1 MGTPTPTPGF
11 APAPVNSNQWNSQVV
26 EAQAQARVAATQDR
40 LKAAD
45 GYTWIPDFIK
55 KPVEWAGSAWHY
67 VYSNVI
73 SRPISTVFLA
83 GYIGSAEA
91 DSNAESWANLFSG
104 DIWDRAYQDAKHVS
118 PGQALTFGLERFVTN
133 TDVREAMRKPEIV
146 KIKDEYGRETEVNL
160 NQSGNFW
167 DSPEAVKAHF
177 DHGTQ
182 KWVSGGLDFY
192 TSWYAD
198 PLAIVGKGIGAFR
211 KAAYVRPAVEAAG
224 KQNLGSIVVN
234 KATGGRLF
242 APKTMSE
249 NVTKNLRS
257 SAFTQMG
264 DTIMKQKA
272 ALAANPTTGLGDRFA
287 DWVANQNW
295 AKNSPDAGAIAN
307 ALSRASDR
315 SQVDN
320 ILAIAAGDRSVINP
334 LREKSEELA
343 AQMEALKRQREGA
356 LASAPV
362 NPTQQQA
369 SQLQL
374 QLQAIADDMTR
385 IDQQTKGISAKLAVE
400 DSFKN
405 GLYFM
410 PGVSKVAS
418 NFGQYARGL
427 ETKTT
432 AGTSLV
438 GRVPAWGLTLAYN
451 NLYVRPVRVLSG
463 TTWNGVRAPGHIDI
477 EAADAHRAVTANLEQ
492 SKVWSP
498 DEIRTITSQFLTA
511 NKENKG
517 LILQT
522 MDAATVTRI
531 AQRYGLD
538 ESHAAAIYRQL
549 GGMRG
554 RARDGQVYSTANVT
568 LADGRTVRADH
579 VDDAG
584 NLIVVAPLLNSQLQN
599 TQILTD
605 YEHLSRVLKYTAA
618 PFKRLLKQE
627 EIKQRATSGVG
638 PLTRD
643 QASAAAQ
650 TAVEGLGKE
659 AGAQLGPAIVKSLE
673 VGKEMSEVMGKLW
686 KFNVLFRVGYGP
698 RAIADDWMG
707 QAARFGAW
715 NFFVDRTLVPA
726 GKAALRNAPKTRRI
740 INIAEWN
747 KPFRPSSFEMKLA
760 SMDSGIA
767 VLTQRAERYQQKID
781 HMASYLP
788 PATSYVGKGSKG
800 RRQLSQRAQVH
811 ADYTQKLKDTTDQLN
826 WLKGERNRIGAMRN
840 SLGDNYI
847 LMDDGAAIPRPYEG
861 PGGQIARDRNSGR
874 RTVDSLLGGTAND
887 LWNYYRSGN
896 WDVITTA
903 EPGRYTG
910 AWGRVVNFQLK
921 QDEAAMAYL
930 NGQAL
935 KDWFQ
940 TPAGRAYRDRS
951 AVKSMSS
958 EEHAQRIE
966 ATIDHILPPNATPET
981 SALRQAVAL
990 GKSDEEVMKLM
1001 NKVRLGDGP
1010 VGIQAEGVAYAM
1022 GKGDTFQHID
1032 NLMNGFYDKMNRL
1045 PSEVLS
1051 RNPLFFQLY
1060 RQHATEIYQLE
1071 KSAGK
1076 THLTPRELERIA
1088 NKARDLSIRDVKKL
1102 TFNMDFES
1110 KLAYKMRFI
1119 APFFGPMQESFTRW
1133 GRIVADKPEILA
1145 HAANIYTSPIR
1156 AGHTVDQDGNEV
1168 GEDGYV
1174 TLPNGE
1180 RKLVKKSDM
1189 HIQFQAPQ
1197 WLAKSIGMDQGSIVD
1212 MPIDTLN
1219 LVLQNDPWYNPGTG
1233 PWVQLPANWV
1243 ALRADAQVGDTMKDL
1258 GILQRTT
1265 PNSISQL
1272 TGAMPKLV
1280 YAILGGEDDAQQQKD
1295 MAYLMQSEN
1304 YKWQTGLR
1312 DKEPS
1317 WDEIKERV
1325 SHAAGLRA
1333 WMKVVLPVS
1342 SDFKDPYQFFRD
1354 RYNELRTADPN
1365 TADQVFLAKYGD
1377 AAFAFTGALTTS
1389 KKGLPATVEAIRA
1402 DKRFAPL
1409 IQEDPDLA
1417 QLIAG
1422 PYSSGDFSQTA
1433 YVQQMAS
1440 GDRTVNNA
1448 ADVMRKSQANLGWAQ
1463 YDKYMNMIS
1472 SQMYQAGFTTFDQP
1486 GAERF
1491 MNMRRVLVKILT
1503 SPTMP
1508 DGSKNVAYNEEFS
1521 KAFLTVDRGKDERM
1535 AAKLNDL
1542 VKEKSLIGD
1551 ETRSDIKKLASYMD
1565 NRNALKKLLADRDR
1579 AGGSADINARSN
1591 WDLRRGFADSVMAMR
1606 EADTQF
1612 QALHDRWLGNDMFDH
1627 FEVAGVA
1634 E

>member
-55 KPVEWAGSAWHY
+55 KPVEWAGAAWHY

-73 SRPISTVFLA
+73 SRPISTAFLA
-83 GYIGSAEA
+83 TYIGSAEA
-91 DSNAESWANLFSG
+91 DSNAESWANLFNG

-118 PGQALTFGLERFVTN
+118 PGQAVTFGLERFVTN
-133 TDVREAMRKPEIV
+133 TDVREAMKKPEIV
-146 KIKDEYGRETEVNL
+146 KFKDEYGRESGANL
-160 NQSGNFW
+160 NQNGYIW
-167 DSPEAVKAHF
+167 DNPDAVKAHF
-177 DHGTQ
+177 DSGVQ

-198 PLAIVGKGIGAFR
+198 PLAIVGKGVGAFR
-211 KAAYVRPAVEAAG
+211 KAAYVRPAVDVSGKSNLLGTLAG
-224 KQNLGSIVVN
+224 K
-234 KATGGRLF
+234 KAGQI
-242 APKTMSE
+242 SE
-249 NVTKNLRS
+249 NVTKNLQS
-257 SAFTQMG
+257 SAFNQMG
-264 DTIMKQKA
+264 NLIEAQK
-272 ALAANPTTGLGDRFA
+272 TKLGDAFPE
-287 DWVANQNW
+287 WVTRQNW
-295 AKNSPDAGAIAN
+295 AKNSPDAGAVAN
-307 ALSRASDR
+307 ALHRAKDR
-315 SQVDN
+315 SEVDN
-320 ILAIAAGDRSVINP
+320 VLAIAAGDRSVINP
-334 LREKSEELA
+334 LRAKNEELA
-343 AQMEALKRQREGA
+343 AQMEALKRQQDGA
-356 LASAPV
+356 IASAPV

-369 SQLQL
+369 AQLEL

-385 IDQQTKGISAKLAVE
+385 IDQQTKSIGVKLAVE

-427 ETKTT
+427 ETKSA
-432 AGTSLV
+432 AGTSMV

-498 DEIRTITSQFLTA
+498 DEIRAITSRFLTS

-517 LILQT
+517 LVLQT

-531 AQRYGLD
+531 ADKYGMNAD
-538 ESHAAAIYRQL
+538 EAAAIYRQL

-584 NLIVVAPLLNSQLQN
+584 NLITVSPLLNTQLQN

-605 YEHLSRVLKYTAA
+605 YEHLSRVLKYTAR
-618 PFKRLLKQE
+618 PFRRLLKQQ
-627 EIKQRATSGVG
+627 EIEQRATSGVG
-638 PLTRD
+638 PLTKD
-643 QASAAAQ
+643 QASEAARN
-650 TAVEGLGKE
+650 AVAGLGVE
-659 AGAQLGPAIVKSLE
+659 AGAKLGPAALKTLE

-715 NFFVDRTLVPA
+715 NFFVDRTLVGARNASLRNWNRVFNDPA
-726 GKAALRNAPKTRRI
+726 GWEQKI
-740 INIAEWN
+740 
-747 KPFRPSSFEMKLA
+747 A

-767 VLTQRAERYQQKID
+767 VLTERAGKYQQKID

-788 PATSYVGKGSKG
+788 PSTSYVGKGKKG
-800 RRQLSQRAQVH
+800 RQQLSQRAQVH
-811 ADYTQKLKDTTDQLN
+811 AEYTQKLKDTTDQLN
-826 WLKGERNRIGAMRN
+826 YLKGERNRIGAMRN

-847 LMDDGAAIPRPYEG
+847 LMDDGTALPRPYEG
-861 PGGQIARDRNSGR
+861 VGGQIARDRNSGR
-874 RTVDSLLGGTAND
+874 RTVDSLLGGTASD
-887 LWNYYRSGN
+887 LWNYYRSGA
-896 WDVITTA
+896 WDVVTTA
-903 EPGRYTG
+903 DPGRYTG
-910 AWGRVVNFQLK
+910 AWGRVVNLQLK
-921 QDEAAMAYL
+921 QDEAVKAYL
-930 NGQAL
+930 NGKPL
-935 KDWFQ
+935 REWFRTQ
-940 TPAGRAYRDRS
+940 EGRAYRDQS
-951 AVKSMSS
+951 AVKSMTP
-958 EEHAQRIE
+958 EEHADRIE
-966 ATIDHILPPNATPET
+966 ATVDHMLPPNATPET
-981 SALRQAVAL
+981 AALRQAVAI
-990 GKSDEEVMKLM
+990 GASDEEVMRLM

-1010 VGIQAEGVAYAM
+1010 VGVQAEGVAYSM

-1032 NLMNGFYDKMNRL
+1032 NLMNGFYDKVNRL
-1045 PSEVLS
+1045 PSEILS

-1071 KSAGK
+1071 KDAGK
-1076 THLTPRELERIA
+1076 THLTPRDQERIA
-1088 NKARDLSIRDVKKL
+1088 NKARELSIRDVKKL

-1133 GRIVADKPEILA
+1133 GRIAADKPEILA
-1145 HAANIYTSPIR
+1145 HATNIYTSPIR
-1156 AGHTVDQDGNEV
+1156 AGHAVDQDGNEV

-1180 RKLVKKSDM
+1180 RKLVKKGDM

-1197 WLAKSIGMDQGSIVD
+1197 WLAKSIGMDQGSIID

-1272 TGAMPKLV
+1272 TGSMPKLV
-1280 YAILGGEDDAQQQKD
+1280 YAILGGEDGDQQQRD

-1312 DKEPS
+1312 DKEPT

-1354 RYNELRTADPN
+1354 RYNELRNANPN

-1377 AAFAFTGALTTS
+1377 AAFVFTGALTTS
-1389 KKGLPATVEAIRA
+1389 KKGLPATVQAVRA

-1417 QLIAG
+1417 QLIVG

-1433 YVQQMAS
+1433 YVQQMQS
-1440 GDRTVNNA
+1440 GDRKVNDA
-1448 ADVMRKSQANLGWAQ
+1448 ADVMRKAQANLGWAQ

-1491 MNMRRVLVKILT
+1491 NNMRRVLVKMLT

-1508 DGSKNVAYNEEFS
+1508 DGSKNTAYNEEFS
-1521 KAFLTVDRGKDERM
+1521 KAFLTVDRGKDERL
-1535 AAKLNDL
+1535 ASKLNDL

-1551 ETRSDIKKLASYMD
+1551 ETRSDIKKLATYLD
-1565 NRNALKKLLADRDR
+1565 NRNALKKLLNDRDR

-1591 WDLRRGFADSVMAMR
+1591 WDLRRGFADSIMAMR

-1627 FEVAGVA
+1627 FEVAGVT